1 MAGIIGNMT
10 AQARLR
16 RGRKEITSSKCV
28 YTLEPFPEHG
38 FRPELHNMYVRV
50 RASRDIKEDPIPE
63 ERNTVLETVKE
74 ISFLNNNNYL
84 SSLKILGGKKG

>member
-1 MAGIIGNMT
+1 MT

-38 FRPELHNMYVRV
+38 FRPELHNMYMRV
-50 RASRDIKEDPIPE
+50 RARRDIKEDPIPE

-74 ISFLNNNNYL
+74 ISFLNKNNYL
-84 SSLKILGGKKG
+84 SSP

>member
-28 YTLEPFPEHG
+28 YTLDPFPEHG
-38 FRPELHNMYVRV
+38 FRPELHNMYMRV
-50 RASRDIKEDPIPE
+50 RARRDIKEDPIPE
-63 ERNTVLETVKE
+63 ERNTVLKTVKDY
-74 ISFLNNNNYL
+74 SNNNNFF
-84 SSLKILGGKKG
+84 SSLKF

>member
-1 MAGIIGNMT
+1 MT

-28 YTLEPFPEHG
+28 YTLEPFPMHG
-38 FRPELHNMYVRV
+38 FRPELHNMYMRV
-50 RASRDIKEDPIPE
+50 RARRDIKEDPIPE
-63 ERNTVLETVKE
+63 ERNTLLETVRE

>member
-28 YTLEPFPEHG
+28 YTLDPFPEHG

-50 RASRDIKEDPIPE
+50 RARRDIKEDPIPPE
-63 ERNTVLETVKE
+63 ERNTVLKTVRE
-74 ISFLNNNNYL
+74 ISFFE
-84 SSLKILGGKKG
+84 KQ

>member
-28 YTLEPFPEHG
+28 YTLDPFPEHG
-38 FRPELHNMYVRV
+38 FRPELHNMYM
-50 RASRDIKEDPIPE
+50 RARRDIKEDPIPE

-74 ISFLNNNNYL
+74 IYF
-84 SSLKILGGKKG
+84 

>member
-28 YTLEPFPEHG
+28 YTLEPFPMHG
-38 FRPELHNMYVRV
+38 FRPELHNMYMRV
-50 RASRDIKEDPIPE
+50 RARRDIKEDQIPE
-63 ERNTVLETVKE
+63 ERNTVLEKVKE

-84 SSLKILGGKKG
+84 SSFKILGGKKG